1 MADPILTPDFMLSA
15 EAQLNL
21 TNSVNELLAE
31 ISKPV
36 NVLNETL
43 VAAEYLL
50 GRYSTVLGPFATST
64 GQVLVGQ
71 AGFVLGMGQ
80 LGSAIGRLH
89 NGESFNSVYSDL
101 ATSVSSMVGSA
112 GLMLEAYAGTLAT
125 SGDVATAGKLLLIG
139 ETMNAAGLAFTAGT
153 IAGQHLPNDVA
164 IAMAKTWNTIA
175 DALGGVQISNA
186 IPSGSVKIDGDWT
199 IRDYGNGVFHKV
211 SSTPDSNY
219 AYDDFWHVQ
228 GVAGSTSVYKNTAT
242 GTTEIIEYVN
252 SGLTST
258 LKTQTTIK
266 ALGNNLENIY
276 IQTADGVQSFYQQ
289 QTVYGKTLNDI
300 AWERKISLTELEA
313 MNPHI
318 TDPNAT
324 LNGES
329 VVISLDPTNT
339 GNGPTTST
347 VNITT
352 TTSSTPTN
360 SGATHEGQAAADVAG
375 GYAVATG
382 THSVGF
388 ADNTLNSSAYF
399 DVVRGALAT
408 GNIRAG
414 NLNPSAN
421 TIVGLD
427 GNITPFS
434 NLLGSGAG
442 STPINQYGVPTGE
455 FNGQLTYT
463 PNFAVNNNVAST
475 QQSNFTY
482 VDPLILDLNGDGV
495 QLTSFAERTVLFDID
510 HDAAGS
516 KEQTGWVNAA
526 DGIVAYDLNG
536 NGKIDDISE
545 TLSEYFNGAVGVG
558 GNAGE
563 KKYTNGLAALKSL
576 DSNADNQFT
585 NADAA
590 WNSIKVWVDDNHDGK
605 SWKDTNQNNVID
617 AGEQSELK
625 TLNEL
630 GITSISLNQTTQ
642 SGLVRDG
649 NEVLASSDFTQIVN
663 GETVTREALAASFIA
678 NPNGSTFTTSGTG
691 TLTTTESG
699 NTGSIKTYM
708 AGNDQVWRLVA

>member
-1 MADPILTPDFMLSA
+1 
-15 EAQLNL
+15 
-21 TNSVNELLAE
+21 
-31 ISKPV
+31 
-36 NVLNETL
+36 
-43 VAAEYLL
+43 
-50 GRYSTVLGPFATST
+50 
-64 GQVLVGQ
+64 
-71 AGFVLGMGQ
+71 
-80 LGSAIGRLH
+80 
-89 NGESFNSVYSDL
+89 
-101 ATSVSSMVGSA
+101 
-112 GLMLEAYAGTLAT
+112 
-125 SGDVATAGKLLLIG
+125 
-139 ETMNAAGLAFTAGT
+139 
-153 IAGQHLPNDVA
+153 
-164 IAMAKTWNTIA
+164 
-175 DALGGVQISNA
+175 
-186 IPSGSVKIDGDWT
+186 
-199 IRDYGNGVFHKV
+199 
-211 SSTPDSNY
+211 
-219 AYDDFWHVQ
+219 
-228 GVAGSTSVYKNTAT
+228 
-242 GTTEIIEYVN
+242 
-252 SGLTST
+252 
-258 LKTQTTIK
+258 
-266 ALGNNLENIY
+266 
-276 IQTADGVQSFYQQ
+276 
-289 QTVYGKTLNDI
+289 
-300 AWERKISLTELEA
+300 
-313 MNPHI
+313 
-318 TDPNAT
+318 
-324 LNGES
+324 
-329 VVISLDPTNT
+329 
-339 GNGPTTST
+339 
-347 VNITT
+347 
-352 TTSSTPTN
+352 
-360 SGATHEGQAAADVAG
+360 VAG

-516 KEQTGWVNAA
+516 KEQTGWVSAA